1 MDPLGKYWTFE
12 YDVNNNPVRIT
23 DAKGQGTQYTWGYGH
38 QLLTRT
44 NNAGNVTYTRNFFG
58 QPTRT
63 DITNPSMF
71 YLYSYDANHRLQSVT
86 DSRGNKTLSY
96 GYSPGGLLNW
106 MLDSE
111 GNRTDYEYDPVGRL
125 SGIYAPNSDYVA
137 FRYDDGGRLAEK
149 FLPNGVKTGYAY
161 NADNSLYQVINRT
174 STGIISRHDYIY
186 DGVGNRVTHAELIGP
201 TTTPYKYVYD
211 ELNRLKEVR
220 NNTTNA
226 LIEGYGYDPLN
237 NRLTKTDGTNTVYY
251 IYDDANQLKEMRQ
264 GSPTGTLLA
273 SLLYDDNGNMYR
285 KTEGST
291 VTDITY
297 DALNRLTAV
306 SKTGMASQS
315 YTYDDQG
322 RRLSKTIGSATTNY
336 LYNGPDI
343 VAEYTNWTNAAAQY
357 THGPN
362 IDDPIIRSTTSSTQY
377 FHQDGLGSVIAV
389 SDRTGATTGTQRFDA
404 WGNKLASTGTIPQY
418 GYTGREPDET
428 GLIYYR
434 ARYYDPSIGR
444 FTQRD
449 PLGQNAGINPYA
461 YVNANPV
468 NFNDPMGLKPADS
481 GMTNTVTQNTS
492 YYNNTNQD
500 QVSGMSADNQSLP
513 QGGSQTETGK
523 MYAANN
529 NWATDAKVMSDTGNN
544 SSGIQ
549 PVPVSAFGKGSD
561 VVVIYS
567 DGTIEVRSGGSR
579 TWRNN
584 NPGALVPSPF
594 SSDQGSIGTAGGFAV
609 FPNEQTGQQALI
621 TRLEQ
626 MKSQKFTVNSAIE
639 KWAPPNENNTV
650 AYQKFIQNTTGLSG
664 DTKLS
669 SVNSAQ
675 LESIAN
681 LIRRYEGWKI
691 GSITLTLPKVQK
703 K

>member
-23 DAKGQGTQYTWGYGH
+23 DAKGQVTQYTWGYGH

-161 NADNSLYQVINRT
+161 NADNSLSQVINRT
-174 STGIISRHDYIY
+174 SSGIISRHDYTY
-186 DGVGNRVTHAELIGP
+186 DGVGNRITHSEQIST

-273 SLLYDDNGNMYR
+273 SLLYDDNGNMFR
-285 KTEGST
+285 KTEGT
-291 VTDITY
+291 TLTDITY

-322 RRLSKTIGSATTNY
+322 RRLSKTVGSATTSY

-343 VAEYTNWTNAAAQY
+343 MAEYTSWANAAAQY
-357 THGPN
+357 THGPS
-362 IDDPIIRSTTSSTQY
+362 IDDPIIRATTSSTQY
-377 FHQDGLGSVIAV
+377 FHQDGLGSVVAV
-389 SDRTGATTGTQRFDA
+389 SDRTGTTTGTQRFDA

-428 GLIYYR
+428 GLVYYR

-468 NFNDPMGLKPADS
+468 NFTDPMGLKPADS

-492 YYNNTNQD
+492 YYNNTGVDPGINA
-500 QVSGMSADNQSLP
+500 GNQSLA
-513 QGGSQTETGK
+513 QTVEVGNETLTQVGPKAETEK
-523 MYAANN
+523 MYAANT
-529 NWATDAKVMSDTGNN
+529 NWATDGQAPSRNDLAQRIVNTATAYIGSTDWATNTLKGNFGIGTYKCN
-544 SSGIQ
+544 QFVYDVLTEAGASVPLPNYGWLRGKQYPPTAAQWADPKFDIPGWNVVSTPKPGDVVAIPHGIQ
-549 PVPVSAFGKGSD
+549 
-561 VVVIYS
+561 
-567 DGTIEVRSGGSR
+567 
-579 TWRNN
+579 
-584 NPGALVPSPF
+584 
-594 SSDQGSIGTAGGFAV
+594 
-609 FPNEQTGQQALI
+609 FPLAPATGHVGI
-621 TRLEQ
+621 
-626 MKSQKFTVNSAIE
+626 V
-639 KWAPPNENNTV
+639 
-650 AYQKFIQNTTGLSG
+650 TG
-664 DTKLS
+664 
-669 SVNSAQ
+669 
-675 LESIAN
+675 AN
-681 LIRRYEGWKI
+681 LTTSATSDKVDQNNWGFRQNQRPVFRRYMG
-691 GSITLTLPKVQK
+691 P
-703 K
+703 